1 MCCKKQ
7 YGLYGWM
14 LFLIIVC
21 ISCTKRNR
29 SAVEVTVVDATT
41 NKPVSGI
48 PVSLRRFRKLAI
60 RGSPSEYIDTRVSDV
75 NGQVSFDFKYD
86 RGNNYR
92 IESDIG
98 RLYSFSPAHTDAT
111 SYFLEDKQNLELE
124 KDKTEITLKV
134 YEQTFLKLRL
144 TSNQARNKAVHI
156 SDMTNFSFRNVLSLA
171 AVDTVVL
178 LKISKYGHD
187 NLSWKVHSG
196 NGPEQTFTEPLYYNG
211 HDTTYYTINY

>member
-7 YGLYGWM
+7 YGLCG
-14 LFLIIVC
+14 LIFLLIIAC
-21 ISCTKRNR
+21 ISCTKRNH

-41 NKPVSGI
+41 NKPVSDI

-75 NGQVSFDFKYD
+75 NGKVSFDFKYD

-98 RLYSFSPAHTDAT
+98 RLYYFSPTHANAT

-124 KDKTEITLKV
+124 KGKNEVTLKV

-144 TSNQARNKAVHI
+144 VSTQAQNKAVHI
-156 SDMTNFSFRNVLSLA
+156 SDMTNFSFRNVLSLP

-187 NLSWKVHSG
+187 NLSWSVYSG
-196 NGPEQTFTEPLYYNG
+196 SGPEQTFTQPLYYNG
-211 HDTTYYTINY
+211 HDTTYYTITY